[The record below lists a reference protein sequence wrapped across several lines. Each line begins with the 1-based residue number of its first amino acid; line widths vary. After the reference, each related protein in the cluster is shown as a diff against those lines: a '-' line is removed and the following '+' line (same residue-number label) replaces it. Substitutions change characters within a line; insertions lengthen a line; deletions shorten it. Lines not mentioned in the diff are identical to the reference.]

1 MTKKEKRNEQFAYIK
16 PGTKLFHVTNAK
28 NRQSILENGLLGK
41 PYKFCYKQPLVFANV
56 GNEVTLAWW
65 PFCFDETYNWGMKGI
80 YKFNSLGLCNKE
92 FYEYKLQEYDYWE
105 INYNKLNNDWYLDYG
120 AKNYGSVEYYL
131 YTIGNIA
138 PEFLTLHFYKKQQPV
153 IINNNGAAS
162 VNLKGGLI
170 PARNLNF
177 HNNIKL
183 NPIGYSGYRWE
194 NDELRY
200 AISSRQQIV

>member
-153 IINNNGAAS
+153 IINNNGDAS

-170 PARNLNF
+170 HERN
-177 HNNIKL
+177 
-183 NPIGYSGYRWE
+183 
-194 NDELRY
+194 
-200 AISSRQQIV
+200 